1 MTEKIQLALEVY
13 AQDPEGAA
21 QSLRA
26 LMEQDLTQFVRA
38 SAALR
43 THGDSPGFQ
52 PLIKLLAQ
60 NNGVLRQLCDPE
72 LLDKESSIDLAQRIA
87 RIEPELD
94 SRLVR
99 LLPGRGSDNSDPANA
114 LISERVLELLGSI
127 TVSNRVVPMLAHLI
141 KHPNAR
147 LRAKVSLLIAR
158 WTRNVRMAEDRLE
171 ETDARVRANAIEA
184 LWGDKTSR
192 ATTVLWRAVNDV
204 DNRVVGNALF
214 GLYELRDQKIIPYIL
229 NMAAHQKP
237 KFRATAA
244 WTMGQTHDPQ
254 FLPALESLTHDLY
267 AAVRKSATRAM
278 GQIRKAEDIVV
289 DSNTT
294 LQNL

>member
-1 MTEKIQLALEVY
+1 MTEKIRLALGVY
-13 AQDPEGAA
+13 TEDPEGAA

-26 LMEQDLTQFVRA
+26 LFENDQTQFVRA

-43 THGDSPGFQ
+43 TEGDNPGFQ
-52 PLIKLLAQ
+52 SLIKLLAQ
-60 NNGVLRQLCDPE
+60 SSGVLRQLCDPE
-72 LLDKESSIDLAQRIA
+72 LLDKDSSIYLVQQIA
-87 RIEPELD
+87 GIEPELD
-94 SRLVR
+94 SRLVK

-114 LISERVLELLGSI
+114 LTSERVLELLGAIS
-127 TVSNRVVPMLAHLI
+127 VSNRVVPMLAHLI
-141 KHPNAR
+141 QHPNAR

-171 ETDARVRANAIEA
+171 ESDARVRANAIEA

-192 ATTVLWRAVNDV
+192 ATSVLWRAVNDV

-229 NMAAHQKP
+229 KMAAHQKP

-254 FLPALESLTHDLY
+254 FLPALEALTHDLY

-278 GQIRKAEDIVV
+278 GQIRKAEDTEVN
-289 DSNTT
+289 SNTT
-294 LQNL
+294 SQNL

>member
-1 MTEKIQLALEVY
+1 VYTE
-13 AQDPEGAA
+13 DPEGAA

-26 LMEQDLTQFVRA
+26 LFENDQTQFVRA

-43 THGDSPGFQ
+43 TEGDNPGFQ
-52 PLIKLLAQ
+52 SLIKLLAQ
-60 NNGVLRQLCDPE
+60 SSGVLRQLCDPE
-72 LLDKESSIDLAQRIA
+72 LLDKDSSIYLVQQIA
-87 RIEPELD
+87 GIEPELD
-94 SRLVR
+94 SRLVK

-114 LISERVLELLGSI
+114 LTSERVLELLGAIS
-127 TVSNRVVPMLAHLI
+127 VSNRVVPMLAHLI
-141 KHPNAR
+141 QHPNAR

-171 ETDARVRANAIEA
+171 ESDARVRANAIEA

-192 ATTVLWRAVNDV
+192 ATSVLWRAVNDV

-229 NMAAHQKP
+229 KMAAHQKP

-254 FLPALESLTHDLY
+254 FLPALEALTHDLY
-267 AAVRKSATRAM
+267 AAVRKSASRAM
-278 GQIRKAEDIVV
+278 GQIRKAEDTEAN
-289 DSNTT
+289 SNATS
-294 LQNL
+294 QNL

>member
-1 MTEKIQLALEVY
+1 MTEKIRLALEVHLE
-13 AQDPEGAA
+13 DPEGAA

-26 LMEQDLTQFVRA
+26 LIEEDQIQFVRA
-38 SAALR
+38 VAALR
-43 THGDSPGFQ
+43 TEGDSPGFQ

-60 NNGVLRQLCDPE
+60 SNGVLRQVCDPE

-87 RIEPELD
+87 GIEPELD

-99 LLPGRGSDNSDPANA
+99 LLPGRGSDHADPANA
-114 LISERVLELLGSI
+114 LLSERVLEVLGSI
-127 TVSNRVVPMLAHLI
+127 SVSNRVVPMLAHLI
-141 KHPNAR
+141 QHPNAR

-192 ATTVLWRAVNDV
+192 ASSVLWRAVNDV

-229 NMAAHQKP
+229 TMAAHEKP

-254 FLPALESLTHDLY
+254 FLPALETLSHDLY
-267 AAVRKSATRAM
+267 AAVRKCATRAM
-278 GQIRKAEDIVV
+278 GQIRKAEDSEAN
-289 DSNTT
+289 SNTT
-294 LQNL
+294 S